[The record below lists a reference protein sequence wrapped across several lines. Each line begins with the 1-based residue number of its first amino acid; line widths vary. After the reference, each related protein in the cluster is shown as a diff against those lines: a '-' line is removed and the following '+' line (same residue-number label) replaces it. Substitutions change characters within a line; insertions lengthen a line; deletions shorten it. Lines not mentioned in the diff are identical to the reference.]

1 MADENQHME
10 QKYDQLME
18 FLWGTW
24 DTVDLAQKIQELFPS
39 ISVTYATALAGD
51 LADLHHGGSYD
62 REDIV
67 SAIAVIDTMCK

>member
-1 MADENQHME
+1 MADEPC
-10 QKYDQLME
+10 DQLME

-39 ISVTYATALAGD
+39 IPVAYATPVADD

-62 REDIV
+62 REAIV
-67 SAIAVIDTMCK
+67 